1 MMIETRN
8 LYHVYPGNVQ
18 ALEDV
23 SIKIGEGEFTAIV
36 GQNGS
41 GKTTLALHLNG
52 LLKPTKGDVFVKGK
66 NTCDS
71 DVEELSKIV
80 GYVYQNPNHQLFNLT
95 VKQELAFG
103 LKRLLSKEETEKR
116 LKETVE
122 LFSIQDI
129 LDVNPFSLSLP
140 VKKIIAM
147 AAIHVMRPEIF
158 VLDEPTT
165 GQDFVGMKLIEK
177 AILNVSREGKT
188 IIVITHDMGFVARH
202 AKRVIVMAEGRVIGD
217 DEPKKIFDL
226 SNNGAKR
233 VLQEARIS
241 PPHVSLLS
249 YALRFDCNVQRF
261 PTDVITP
268 TQFADVVCTHKL
280 RGP

>member
-1 MMIETRN
+1 MVIETRN

-18 ALEDV
+18 ALQDV
-23 SIKIGEGEFTAIV
+23 NIKINVGEFTAIV

-52 LLKPTKGDVFVKGK
+52 LLKPTKGDVFIKGK
-66 NTCDS
+66 NTRNS
-71 DVEELSKIV
+71 DVEELSKVV

-95 VKQELAFG
+95 VKQELAFS

-122 LFSIQDI
+122 LFGIQDI
-129 LDVNPFSLSLP
+129 LDSNPFSLSLP
-140 VKKIIAM
+140 VKKIVAM
-147 AAIHVMRPEIF
+147 AAIHAMRPEIF

-202 AKRVIVMAEGRVIGD
+202 AKRVIVMAEGKVIGD

-233 VLQEARIS
+233 VIREARIN
-241 PPHVSLLS
+241 PPHTSLLS
-249 YALRFDCNVQRF
+249 YALRFDYNLQNF
-261 PTDVITP
+261 PTDIITP
-268 TQFADVVCTHKL
+268 TQFADVVSSNKL
-280 RGP
+280 RGW